1 MERTWE
7 RRGGEEKYTSAIE
20 LVCHDL
26 GKGLKGTNLPLKGT
40 NLPVT
45 KERLS
50 DMEKTL
56 EWGGGERDNL
66 GLCMVK
72 GSKIERF

>member
-7 RRGGEEKYTSAIE
+7 RRGGEEKCTSAIE
-20 LVCHDL
+20 LACHDL
-26 GKGLKGTNLPLKGT
+26 RKEVKGT

-50 DMEKTL
+50 DMGKH
-56 EWGGGERDNL
+56 
-66 GLCMVK
+66 
-72 GSKIERF
+72 